1 MKIERAGDPM
11 GTTDCSDKTH
21 HVNSIL
27 KQADALKTYFEEKGD
42 EPFEQLVVFLDT
54 LKEAIVS
61 LTNADLI
68 RAADLM
74 KKLKTITSDELF
86 RGIGEI
92 TRDLHE
98 SIKDIQ
104 RFLEPILMNLTE
116 DDIQGLS
123 SKLSHVSIL
132 VKDTSEKT
140 LDLLFARQEKAVADN
155 IIYDA
160 IARSIMADD
169 KKEALK
175 KLKVLKDHNKDLVNE
190 LMRISELQIHAD
202 LVDQIV
208 KKVSKVVENMEARLV
223 DLIRRYTRNADV
235 PEGKTRDRD
244 GTKTH
249 GPVIPC
255 QNKGIASSQDDVD
268 GLLKSLGM

>member
-1 MKIERAGDPM
+1 MDKKK
-11 GTTDCSDKTH
+11 CSDKPH
-21 HVNSIL
+21 HVDDIL
-27 KQADALKTYFEEKGD
+27 KQADALKAYFEEKGD
-42 EPFEQLVVFLDT
+42 EPFHQLVVFLDT
-54 LKEAIVS
+54 LKDAIVS
-61 LTNADLI
+61 LTNADLA

-74 KKLKTITSDELF
+74 KKLKVITTDELF

-104 RFLEPILMNLTE
+104 RFLEPILMNFTE

-123 SKLSHVSIL
+123 GKLSHVSTL

-140 LDLLFARQEKAVADN
+140 LDLLFARQEKALADN
-155 IIYDA
+155 TVYDA
-160 IARSIMADD
+160 IAGSIMADD

-190 LMRISELQIHAD
+190 LMRLSELQIHAD

-223 DLIRRYTRNADV
+223 DLIRRYTRNTDI
-235 PEGKTRDRD
+235 PKGKKGGRD

-249 GPVIPC
+249 GPVIPG
-255 QNKGIASSQDDVD
+255 QDRGVASSQDDVD
-268 GLLKSLGM
+268 NLLKSLGM

>member
-1 MKIERAGDPM
+1 M
-11 GTTDCSDKTH
+11 GTKKSSDKTH
-21 HVNSIL
+21 HVEVIL
-27 KQADALKTYFEEKGD
+27 KQADALKAYFKEKGD

-54 LKEAIVS
+54 LKDAIVS
-61 LTNADLI
+61 LTNADLA

-74 KKLKTITSDELF
+74 KKLKTIPTDDLF

-104 RFLEPILMNLTE
+104 QFLEPILMNITE
-116 DDIQGLS
+116 EDVQGLS
-123 SKLSHVSIL
+123 SKLSHVSTL

-140 LDLLFARQEKAVADN
+140 LDLLFARQEKALADN
-155 IIYDA
+155 TVYDA
-160 IARSIMADD
+160 IARSVMADE

-208 KKVSKVVENMEARLV
+208 KKVCKVVENMEARLV
-223 DLIRRYTRNADV
+223 DLIRRYTRNAGI
-235 PEGKTRDRD
+235 PKGKTGSRD

-249 GPVIPC
+249 GPVIPG
-255 QNKGIASSQDDVD
+255 QDKGAASCQDDVD
-268 GLLKSLGM
+268 SLLKSLGM

>member
-1 MKIERAGDPM
+1 MAAKK
-11 GTTDCSDKTH
+11 TTHQTQQ
-21 HVNSIL
+21 VNDIL
-27 KQADALKTYFEEKGD
+27 KQADALKAYFEEKGD

-54 LKEAIVS
+54 LKEAIVC
-61 LTNADLI
+61 LTNADLE
-68 RAADLM
+68 RSAVLM
-74 KKLKTITSDELF
+74 KKLKTIPTDELF

-123 SKLSHVSIL
+123 SKLSHVSAL

-140 LDLLFARQEKAVADN
+140 LDLLFARQEKALADN
-155 IIYDA
+155 AVYDV

-175 KLKVLKDHNKDLVNE
+175 KLKLLKDHNKDLVNE

-223 DLIRRYTRNADV
+223 DLIRRYSRNAGI
-235 PEGKTRDRD
+235 PKGKEGRD

-249 GPVIPC
+249 GPVIPG
-255 QNKGIASSQDDVD
+255 QNKGVASSQDDVD
-268 GLLKSLGM
+268 SLLKSLGM

>member
-1 MKIERAGDPM
+1 MDTK
-11 GTTDCSDKTH
+11 DCLDKTYQ
-21 HVNSIL
+21 VDNIL
-27 KQADALKTYFEEKGD
+27 KQADALKAYFEEKGD
-42 EPFEQLVVFLDT
+42 EPFAQLVVFLDT

-61 LTNADLI
+61 LTNANLV
-68 RAADLM
+68 RAAELM
-74 KKLKTITSDELF
+74 KQLKVITTDELF

-123 SKLSHVSIL
+123 SKLSHVSTL

-155 IIYDA
+155 TVYDA
-160 IARSIMADD
+160 IAKSIMADD
-169 KKEALK
+169 KKEALR

-190 LMRISELQIHAD
+190 LMRISEFQIHAD

-223 DLIRRYTRNADV
+223 DLIRRYTRNAEI
-235 PEGKTRDRD
+235 PRGETGGRD
-244 GTKTH
+244 GTKIH
-249 GPVIPC
+249 GPVIPG
-255 QNKGIASSQDDVD
+255 QDKGVASSQDDVD
-268 GLLKSLGM
+268 SLLKALGM

>member
-1 MKIERAGDPM
+1 VD
-11 GTTDCSDKTH
+11 D
-21 HVNSIL
+21 IL
-27 KQADALKTYFEEKGD
+27 KQADALKAYFEENGD
-42 EPFEQLVVFLDT
+42 EPFAQLVVFLDT
-54 LKEAIVS
+54 LKKAIVS
-61 LTNADLI
+61 LTNADLV
-68 RAADLM
+68 RAAELM
-74 KKLKTITSDELF
+74 KQLKVITTNELF

-104 RFLEPILMNLTE
+104 RFLEPILMNITE

-123 SKLSHVSIL
+123 SKLSHVSTL

-140 LDLLFARQEKAVADN
+140 LDLLFTRQEKALADN
-155 IIYDA
+155 TVFDA

-169 KKEALK
+169 KKEAMR

-223 DLIRRYTRNADV
+223 DLIKRYTRNVDLSKIEA
-235 PEGKTRDRD
+235 GGRD

-249 GPVIPC
+249 GPVIPGRE
-255 QNKGIASSQDDVD
+255 KGAAASQDDVD
-268 GLLKSLGM
+268 SLLKSLGM

>member
-1 MKIERAGDPM
+1 MKAERPGDPM
-11 GTTDCSDKTH
+11 DKKDNSDKAR
-21 HVNSIL
+21 HVDDIL
-27 KQADALKTYFEEKGD
+27 KQADALKAYFQEKGD

-54 LKEAIVS
+54 LKDAIVS
-61 LTNADLI
+61 LTNADLA

-74 KKLKTITSDELF
+74 KKLKTIPTDELF

-92 TRDLHE
+92 TRELHE

-123 SKLSHVSIL
+123 SKLSHVSTL

-140 LDLLFARQEKAVADN
+140 LDLLFTRQEKALADN
-155 IIYDA
+155 TVYDA

-175 KLKVLKDHNKDLVNE
+175 KLKFLKDHNKDLVNE

-223 DLIRRYTRNADV
+223 DLIRRYTRNAGIPKV
-235 PEGKTRDRD
+235 KTGVRE

-249 GPVIPC
+249 GPVIPG
-255 QNKGIASSQDDVD
+255 QDKGVASSQDDVD
-268 GLLKSLGM
+268 SLLKSLGM